1 MHVGL
6 RQARDMIQQVHLTV
20 RRKAV
25 VVRDSRLMAEEAG
38 LEARRI
44 RFRGLGVVTSSEG
57 TPFDDN
63 VSCGLEKTT
72 EHVPNF
78 H

>member
-1 MHVGL
+1 MHIGL
-6 RQARDMIQQVHLTV
+6 RRARDMIRQVHLMV

-44 RFRGLGVVTSSEG
+44 RSRVLGVATSSEEVLLW
-57 TPFDDN
+57 F
-63 VSCGLEKTT
+63 
-72 EHVPNF
+72 
-78 H
+78 